1 MIKEIARK
9 CRTCKEVKPL
19 TSFTKR
25 SSSPTGYQYQCKVCR
40 SEQRY
45 TNGSYLRERFR
56 KHQYRHNSTMFYTD
70 VTIEAVL
77 TAAKCCYCDDE
88 LTREKDHA
96 KQATLDHVYLGHN
109 IDANVVV
116 CCRSCN
122 ASKGR
127 MHVYDFYQSS
137 EQFTDELWRAFVR
150 KFASRFLKREPNEQE
165 IEAWKQGFADEAS
178 ELRKEG
184 VS

>member
-1 MIKEIARK
+1 MMRK
-9 CRTCKEVKPL
+9 CRTCKEIKNL
-19 TSFTKR
+19 TEFTKR
-25 SSSPTGYQYQCKVCR
+25 PRAPQGRENQCKECR
-40 SEQRY
+40 SNARY
-45 TNGSYLRERFR
+45 ENGAYLRERFR

-88 LTREKDHA
+88 LIREKEHA

-109 IDANVVV
+109 IDDNVVV

-127 MHVYDFYQSS
+127 MHVYDYYQSS
-137 EQFTDELWRAFVR
+137 EQFTDELWHAFVS

-165 IEAWKQGFADEAS
+165 IEAWKQGFKEES
-178 ELRKEG
+178 EETKQYG
-184 VS
+184 A